1 MNALSYLIQV
11 NIYLLLFYGL
21 YLLMLRNE
29 TFFKMNRLYLVGSTL
44 LAIAIPLVKAEWIKE
59 LFVNEQI
66 YEATQKA
73 NSTLNEVVTTGPSAS
88 VAGYLAPSDEIS
100 NALSLNTADVFW
112 IAYASVTGILLLNF
126 FWKLYLVKR
135 AINRGAKSQAFSFFN
150 KVVVDKQLK
159 GNETILD
166 HEMVH
171 VKQWHSLDVIFFEL
185 FTAFNWFNPIA
196 FAYKKAIKNIHEF
209 IADEIAADKLNDKA
223 EYALLLVSNVFG
235 TQTQK
240 LTNSFY
246 SESMLKR
253 RLVML
258 NKNKSRKVAI
268 LKYGFSVP
276 LFAIMIIFSS
286 ATIEKSE
293 TIKAIAANMDSNI
306 PEVLEA
312 LNNGAIPAE
321 IKDVLFEEPVIEKRP
336 VTTDAQD
343 LAKPVDSISLPLVHK
358 YFARSV
364 KYPAVDQ
371 EDWKVGTTFLT
382 FELDDAGVL
391 HNPSV
396 VQAMSDISRA
406 EVLRVLKNVEPF
418 GVGMKGKYILGIKYV
433 LNLEQGGDFQKTTDK
448 FDLSNYQGYTKL
460 TEIKIRGYQKRSNE
474 LKEPIDIVRRHFAYT
489 IKYPVNTPKDIT
501 RSTTFLSFEL
511 DDNGQI
517 INHQIIKSTGTS
529 FEKEVI
535 KSINEAKAFGKGL
548 KGKYIIRLAFLYG
561 FEDTDSFN
569 VKQEDYKEFKFLKTV
584 IFTGYSEESKPDIL
598 LTKGEYNYTLT
609 GRIDNVK
616 SYPVIEKAK
625 EKYRIE

>member
-44 LAIAIPLVKAEWIKE
+44 LAIAIPLLKAEWIKE

-88 VAGYLAPSDEIS
+88 VAGYLEPSDEIS

-246 SESMLKR
+246 SDSMLKR

-321 IKDVLFEEPVIEKRP
+321 IKDVLFEKPVIEKRP
-336 VTTDAQD
+336 VTINAQD
-343 LAKPVDSISLPLVHK
+343 LAKPIDSISLPLVHK

-371 EDWKVGTTFLT
+371 EDWKVGTTYLT

-433 LNLEQGGDFQKTTDK
+433 LDLEQGGDFQKTTDK

-460 TEIKIRGYQKRSNE
+460 TEIKIRGYQKRSDE

-511 DDNGQI
+511 DDNGKI

-529 FEKEVI
+529 FEKEVV
-535 KSINEAKAFGKGL
+535 KSISEAKAFGKGL
-548 KGKYIIRLAFLYG
+548 KGRYIIRLAFLYG
-561 FEDTDSFN
+561 FQDTDSFN

-598 LTKGEYNYTLT
+598 LTRGEYNYTLT
-609 GRIDNVK
+609 GRVDAVK